1 MQLTKSK
8 PLTDMLKNQP
18 SRARKP
24 KFRGSFSIFE
34 YFQTAI
40 FLAENF
46 YDKYMHVDSVFYLAF
61 L

>member
-1 MQLTKSK
+1 
-8 PLTDMLKNQP
+8 MLKNQP